1 MAGPVLVCEVGPRDG
16 LQGRAAPLPVA
27 ERVALLERLADAGLA
42 RIEAVSFVRD
52 DRVPAMAGAEAVL
65 AGVRRR
71 PGLELA
77 GLVMNAR
84 GAERA
89 AACDLHEV
97 RFVVVASDALSMR
110 NQGADVDA
118 TLRAFATVAAI
129 AARAGRRVAVV
140 IAAAFGCPYEG
151 PVPRSRVVEIAGRVA
166 RAGADEVVLA
176 DTIGAAAPPEVEARV
191 VAVRDAAGG
200 RPVGVHLHNTRNAG
214 YANAY
219 AALRAG
225 ATVFDAAIGGLGGC
239 PFAPRATGNVA
250 TEDLVWLLEG
260 CGVRPLPDL
269 GRLIEVNAWLADRLG
284 EPLPGLLARAGPFPS
299 AAAPGTTGAAPAV
312 PASAGA
318 ASGGAAS
325 AAAGHGSDD
334 GALARAA
341 R

>member
-1 MAGPVLVCEVGPRDG
+1 MSAPVVVCEVGPRDG
-16 LQGRAAPLPVA
+16 LQARAAPLPVA
-27 ERVALLERLADAGLA
+27 DRVALVDRLADAGLA

-97 RFVVVASDALSMR
+97 RFVVVASDTFSVR
-110 NQGADVDA
+110 NQGAGVEA
-118 TLRAFATVAAI
+118 TLAAFDAVAAI
-129 AARAGRRVAVV
+129 TARAGRRVSVV
-140 IAAAFGCPYEG
+140 VGAAFGCPYEG
-151 PVPRSRVVEIAGRVA
+151 PVPRSRVVEIASRAA
-166 RAGADEVVLA
+166 RSGADEVLLA
-176 DTIGAAAPPEVEARV
+176 DTIGAAAPSEVEARV
-191 VAVRDAAGG
+191 AAVRDAAAG

-225 ATVFDAAIGGLGGC
+225 ATVFDASIGGMGGC

-260 CGVRPLPDL
+260 CGAGPLPDL
-269 GRLIEVNAWLADRLG
+269 RRLIEVNAWLAERLG
-284 EPLPGLLARAGPFPS
+284 EPLPGLLARAGPFP
-299 AAAPGTTGAAPAV
+299 AV
-312 PASAGA
+312 PGPHPAGAVAGGGASAGA
-318 ASGGAAS
+318 P
-325 AAAGHGSDD
+325 
-334 GALARAA
+334 R
-341 R
+341 

>member
-1 MAGPVLVCEVGPRDG
+1 MSAPVVVCEVGPRDG

-27 ERVALLERLADAGLA
+27 ERIALVDRLADAGLA

-71 PGLELA
+71 PGVELA

-97 RFVVVASDALSMR
+97 RFVVVASDTFSVR
-110 NQGADVDA
+110 NQGAGVEA
-118 TLRAFATVAAI
+118 TLAAFDAVAAI
-129 AARAGRRVAVV
+129 AGRAGRRVAVV

-151 PVPRSRVVEIAGRVA
+151 TVPRSRVVEIASRVS
-166 RAGADEVVLA
+166 RSGADEVLLA
-176 DTIGAAAPPEVEARV
+176 DTIGAGGPAEVEARV
-191 VAVRDAAGG
+191 AAVRDAVGG
-200 RPVGVHLHNTRNAG
+200 RPVGVHLHNTRNTG

-225 ATVFDAAIGGLGGC
+225 ATVFDASIGGLGGC

-260 CGVRPLPDL
+260 CGAGPLPDL
-269 GRLIEVNAWLADRLG
+269 RRLVEVNAWLAERLG
-284 EPLPGLLARAGPFPS
+284 EPLPGLLARAGPFP
-299 AAAPGTTGAAPAV
+299 AAPA
-312 PASAGA
+312 PAGA
-318 ASGGAAS
+318 A
-325 AAAGHGSDD
+325 
-334 GALARAA
+334 R
-341 R
+341 